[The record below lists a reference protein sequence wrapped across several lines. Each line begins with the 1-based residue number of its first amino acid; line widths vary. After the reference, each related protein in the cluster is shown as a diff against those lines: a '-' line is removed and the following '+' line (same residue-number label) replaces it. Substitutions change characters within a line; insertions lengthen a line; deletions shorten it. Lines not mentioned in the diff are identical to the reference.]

1 MGAMAALCLASP
13 ALAADLLEPNRVAVQ
28 RPALQAP
35 GVEPLTWLGP
45 YLGLHVGLGVADWDS
60 NLGFVS
66 IDCLPCRQGVLQSA
80 IFSGNRGSTA
90 AVAGFQGG
98 YNWQSGGLVVGLE
111 ADWSVTGLR
120 DRTTVAIPAAV
131 LAGAGLGAITEPI
144 DGFSGQFKS
153 EIDWLATARGRAGVA
168 TGTFLFYGTGGLAF
182 ADASTRVGFLSFVP
196 GLSPDPIPVQSTDS
210 EVRVGW
216 TLGAGVE
223 AALGGNLSAKL
234 EYLYA
239 DFGRDRRSLGNYIDV
254 PTSLVQTVSLDEKIT
269 IHTVKLGL
277 NYRFAGP

>member
-1 MGAMAALCLASP
+1 
-13 ALAADLLEPNRVAVQ
+13 
-28 RPALQAP
+28 
-35 GVEPLTWLGP
+35 
-45 YLGLHVGLGVADWDS
+45 
-60 NLGFVS
+60 
-66 IDCLPCRQGVLQSA
+66 
-80 IFSGNRGSTA
+80 
-90 AVAGFQGG
+90 
-98 YNWQSGGLVVGLE
+98 
-111 ADWSVTGLR
+111 
-120 DRTTVAIPAAV
+120 
-131 LAGAGLGAITEPI
+131 
-144 DGFSGQFKS
+144 
-153 EIDWLATARGRAGVA
+153 
-168 TGTFLFYGTGGLAF
+168 LFYGTGGLAF
-182 ADASTRVGFLSFVP
+182 ADASTRLGFLSFVP
-196 GLSPDPIPVQSTDS
+196 GLSPDPIAVESSDS